1 MHIKGPRFLL
11 PRFLFLLALARGSPE
26 YEPNSEKHSM
36 GSQSTSGGESTIQ
49 QDQTESPG
57 AMYTKLH
64 QRTLLKTTIQEAELG
79 YEETA
84 KSIAPGVDQAK
95 QVISAGI
102 AAHNSRDSE
111 IPKFF
116 SIGLGFDA
124 VGLVTE
130 AFINPDF
137 NPTTLLWK
145 LKSQALNYVLFAW
158 PHLHPRIFGAGSTH
172 LPCSGEDATHVINR
186 MGEFQPENEGQLAV
200 GIEDFKLELIPA
212 IQCVL
217 EKGARY
223 VEAAEVRSHAA
234 KLFEQYNYMLR
245 LQLPAP
251 PSFPDNS
258 SLAYIDQSLIK
269 YPKILLS
276 LAEQTSSSSRQSIS
290 DKNSSILEGV
300 AFGAVA
306 LFATWIGLIKSSERH
321 EVYQRSVHSKQQK
334 KDPEDTEWHH
344 TLRLFSKAS
353 QMVGSTSVAVAYMA
367 ILWVG
372 EESTSQINCGA
383 QEVQV
388 ALDAF
393 PLLETPGDIVS
404 VTGDRERARQMV
416 ADFNREIK
424 NKLHCIY
431 HRNEAATLRA
441 TINAY
446 VTLLYKRVELS

>member
-1 MHIKGPRFLL
+1 MSTL
-11 PRFLFLLALARGSPE
+11 PLDPLCHQ
-26 YEPNSEKHSM
+26 HSID
-36 GSQSTSGGESTIQ
+36 E
-49 QDQTESPG
+49 
-57 AMYTKLH
+57 
-64 QRTLLKTTIQEAELG
+64 
-79 YEETA
+79 
-84 KSIAPGVDQAK
+84 
-95 QVISAGI
+95 
-102 AAHNSRDSE
+102 
-111 IPKFF
+111 FF
-116 SIGLGFDA
+116 F
-124 VGLVTE
+124 T
-130 AFINPDF
+130 FI
-137 NPTTLLWK
+137 L
-145 LKSQALNYVLFAW
+145 
-158 PHLHPRIFGAGSTH
+158 
-172 LPCSGEDATHVINR
+172 
-186 MGEFQPENEGQLAV
+186 
-200 GIEDFKLELIPA
+200 
-212 IQCVL
+212 
-217 EKGARY
+217 
-223 VEAAEVRSHAA
+223 SH
-234 KLFEQYNYMLR
+234 
-245 LQLPAP
+245 QLPAP

-404 VTGDRERARQMV
+404 VTGD
-416 ADFNREIK
+416 
-424 NKLHCIY
+424 CIPLVS
-431 HRNEAATLRA
+431 EAICTL
-441 TINAY
+441 
-446 VTLLYKRVELS
+446 V

>member
-1 MHIKGPRFLL
+1 MHIIYPRFLL
-11 PRFLFLLALARGSPE
+11 PSFLFLLALTRSSQDSEFEKPSLGSP
-26 YEPNSEKHSM
+26 
-36 GSQSTSGGESTIQ
+36 STSGGESSSQ

-64 QRTLLKTTIQEAELG
+64 QRRLLKTTIQEAELG

-84 KSIAPGVDQAK
+84 KSIAPSVDQAK
-95 QVISAGI
+95 QVISANI
-102 AAHNSRDSE
+102 AALNARDSE
-111 IPKFF
+111 IPKLFT
-116 SIGLGFDA
+116 IGLGFDA
-124 VGLVTE
+124 VGLATE

-137 NPTTLLWK
+137 TLTALIWK

-158 PHLHPRIFGAGSTH
+158 PHIHPRIFGAGSTN

-200 GIEDFKLELIPA
+200 GIEDFKLEMQPA

-217 EKGARY
+217 ENAYRN
-223 VEAAEVRSHAA
+223 VEAAELHSHVD
-234 KLFEQYNYMLR
+234 KLFEQYNYKLR

-251 PSFPDNS
+251 PSLPDNS
-258 SLAYIDQSLIK
+258 SLAHLDQALIK

-276 LAEQTSSSSRQSIS
+276 VAERTSSSERQTIS
-290 DKNSSILEGV
+290 DKNHSILEGV

-306 LFATWIGLIKSSERH
+306 LLATWMGLIKSSERH
-321 EVYQRSVHSKQQK
+321 ENLQRSVHSKQQK
-334 KDPEDTEWHH
+334 KEPDNTEWHH

-353 QMVGSTSVAVAYMA
+353 QMVGSTPIAVAYMA

-372 EESTSQINCGA
+372 GESTSQINCGA
-383 QEVQV
+383 QEAQD

-404 VTGDRERARQMV
+404 VTGDRDRARQMV

-424 NKLHCIY
+424 NGLHCVL
-431 HRNEAATLRA
+431 HRSGAATLRA

-446 VTLLYKRVELS
+446 VTLLNKRIELS